1 VNALRKIHRALVPG
15 GLLVDAQP
23 VGGRVPVDSTGTVL
37 GTLDMREW
45 RRTVNSVAELIDETV
60 AGGLFSAETERG
72 YDVLE
77 TFDDGKELVETVS
90 EWAGTKISRALAARV
105 EGATPPLA
113 IRESAAMPFEIKRVR
128 AELADQ
134 RIGLAGERVE
144 AREGRLRRADGLHAP
159 SRRAGDPRP

>member
-1 VNALRKIHRALVPG
+1 
-15 GLLVDAQP
+15 
-23 VGGRVPVDSTGTVL
+23 
-37 GTLDMREW
+37 MREW

-72 YDVLE
+72 YDVLD

-113 IRESAAMPFEIKRVR
+113 IRESV
-128 AELADQ
+128 
-134 RIGLAGERVE
+134 
-144 AREGRLRRADGLHAP
+144 RLRLLLVL
-159 SRRAGDPRP
+159 

>member
-15 GLLVDAQP
+15 GRLVDAQP
-23 VGGRVPVDSTGTVL
+23 VGGRVPVESTGTVL

-90 EWAGTKISRALAARV
+90 EWAGTKISRAPAARH
-105 EGATPPLA
+105 P
-113 IRESAAMPFEIKRVR
+113 RECAAP
-128 AELADQ
+128 AA
-134 RIGLAGERVE
+134 
-144 AREGRLRRADGLHAP
+144 ARPVTSQP
-159 SRRAGDPRP
+159 SRLALCLAF

>member
-1 VNALRKIHRALVPG
+1 MNALRKIHRALVPG

-23 VGGRVPVDSTGTVL
+23 VGGRVPVESTGTVL

-60 AGGLFSAETERG
+60 AGGLFSAKTERG
-72 YDVLE
+72 YDVLD

-113 IRESAAMPFEIKRVR
+113 IRESV
-128 AELADQ
+128 
-134 RIGLAGERVE
+134 
-144 AREGRLRRADGLHAP
+144 RLRLLLVL
-159 SRRAGDPRP
+159 